1 MSRLNYKILKI
12 LFQIKRKN
20 IAISFVNGSLNSKPS
35 ICSKLAD
42 SIKKTKYGY
51 GYKLMDKDYT
61 KLSNIVASPVKTTE
75 EAFYQI
81 EQAFGSVRRFF
92 VILEAQRL
100 SLESYSLDLIRRRT
114 YIDGLILLYVSK
126 LAKNWGKKFK
136 QEYISIINYETHQW
150 PLKNDHFN

>member
-1 MSRLNYKILKI
+1 
-12 LFQIKRKN
+12 
-20 IAISFVNGSLNSKPS
+20 
-35 ICSKLAD
+35 
-42 SIKKTKYGY
+42 
-51 GYKLMDKDYT
+51 MDKDYT

-136 QEYISIINYETHQW
+136 QEYISIINYEIHQW

>member
-1 MSRLNYKILKI
+1 MNNKILKI
-12 LFQIKRKN
+12 LFNIKKKNN
-20 IAISFVNGSLNSKPS
+20 IAISFVNGSLNHKPS
-35 ICSKLAD
+35 ICSKIAD
-42 SIKKTKYGY
+42 SIKKTKYGH

-61 KLSNIVASPVKTTE
+61 KLSNIIISPVKTTE

-100 SLESYSLDLIRRRT
+100 SLESYSLDLIKRRK

-126 LAKNWGKKFK
+126 LAKNWSKKFK
-136 QEYISIINYETHQW
+136 QEYLSIINYEKNQW